1 MLIRNNME
9 ELVARSEG
17 IQWTNKSVL
26 MLAKGGDPIETV
38 EKLARDLVLRA
49 RDAGWQG
56 PPFNPVA
63 IADLLKISIEANAN
77 VADACI
83 MPLDNGYRIQFNPTQ
98 ARERVRFS
106 IAHELA
112 HTLFPDVAKEVRNRG
127 GNKFVADDWQLEMLC
142 NLAASEFVM
151 PIGALPSREHLPS
164 LEELMIERR
173 KFDVSAEAFLIRIT
187 KVAKEPVVM
196 FCASPVDQSN
206 GNKAYRVD
214 YAVASKSAPHFPI
227 AGKKVPSN
235 SCVYS
240 CKAIGFTDHKNENWL
255 SHPGVA
261 VECVGI
267 PSYPGSTLPRV
278 AGLVRFSQ
286 SESKGETI
294 RFVQGDVLEPRGD
307 GPTVICQL
315 VNDQARFWGGGVAK
329 LVGKKY
335 PKAHKEFSLWITGI
349 PRAKRLGEV
358 HFAEANDSTVVAS
371 LVGQEGFGP
380 SLTPR
385 IRYTAL
391 EHCFEKLSDFASKRA
406 ATVHMPRVGAGQ
418 AGGSW
423 DTVEEIVQDTLV
435 TDGIPVTVYDLPPK
449 RMPAT
454 LGLFD

>member
-1 MLIRNNME
+1 VLIRDNME
-9 ELVARSEG
+9 DLVARSEG

-38 EKLARDLVLRA
+38 ERLARDLVLRA

-56 PPFNPVA
+56 PPFNPAA
-63 IADLLKISIEANAN
+63 IADLLKIPIEANAN
-77 VADACI
+77 VADARI
-83 MPLDNGYRIQFNPTQ
+83 LPSDKGFRIQFNPTQ

-112 HTLFPDVAKEVRNRG
+112 HTLFPDVAKEIRNRG
-127 GNKFVADDWQLEMLC
+127 GNKLVVDDWQLEMLC

-151 PIGALPSREHLPS
+151 PIGALPSRDYLPS
-164 LEELMIERR
+164 IEELMVERR
-173 KFDVSAEAFLIRIT
+173 KFDVSAEAFLIRVA
-187 KVAKEPVVM
+187 KVAQEPIVM
-196 FCASPVDQSN
+196 FCASAADQTS
-206 GNKAYRVD
+206 GDKPYRID
-214 YAVASKSAPHFPI
+214 YAVASKSAPHFPV
-227 AGKKVPSN
+227 AGKKVAAN
-235 SCVYS
+235 SCAYS
-240 CKAIGFTDHKNENWL
+240 CKAIGFTDHKTENWL
-255 SHPGVA
+255 SHKVI

-278 AGLVRFSQ
+278 AGLIRFSQ
-286 SESKGETI
+286 SESKGESI
-294 RFVQGDVLEPRGD
+294 RFVQGDVLEPRGA

-315 VNDQARFWGGGVAK
+315 VNDQARVWGGGVAK
-329 LVGKKY
+329 LAGKKY
-335 PKAHKEFSLWITGI
+335 PKAQKDFSLWITGI

-380 SLTPR
+380 SSTPR
-385 IRYTAL
+385 IRYAAL
-391 EHCFEKLSDFASKRA
+391 EHCFEKISEFASKRA

-435 TDGIPVTVYDLPPK
+435 TDGISVTVYDLPPK

>member
-1 MLIRNNME
+1 M
-9 ELVARSEG
+9 ARSEG
-17 IQWTNKSVL
+17 IQWTNKSVR
-26 MLAKGGDPIETV
+26 MLAKGGDPIETI
-38 EKLARDLVLRA
+38 ERLARDLVLRA

-63 IADLLKISIEANAN
+63 IADLLKIPIEANAN
-77 VADACI
+77 VADARI
-83 MPLDNGYRIQFNPTQ
+83 VPSDDGFHIQFNPTQ

-112 HTLFPDVAKEVRNRG
+112 HTLFPDVAKDIRNRG
-127 GNKFVADDWQLEMLC
+127 GNKSIADDWQLEMLC

-151 PIGALPSREHLPS
+151 PIGALPSREQLPS
-164 LEELMIERR
+164 IEELMIERR
-173 KFDVSAEAFLIRIT
+173 KFDVSAEAFLIRVT
-187 KVAKEPVVM
+187 KVTHEPVVM
-196 FCASPVDQSN
+196 FCASAASD
-206 GNKAYRVD
+206 KAYRVD
-214 YAVASKSAPHFPI
+214 YAVASKSAPYFPI
-227 AGKKVPSN
+227 AGIKVPPG

-255 SHPGVA
+255 SHANITVQ
-261 VECVGI
+261 CVGI
-267 PSYPGSTLPRV
+267 PSYPGSTVPRV
-278 AGLVRFSQ
+278 AALVRFSR
-286 SESKGETI
+286 SESRGESI
-294 RFVQGDVLEPRGD
+294 RFIQGDVLEPRGD

-315 VNDQARFWGGGVAK
+315 VNDKARFWGGGVAK

-335 PKAHKEFSLWITGI
+335 PKAQKDFSLWIT
-349 PRAKRLGEV
+349 KRLGEV

-391 EHCFEKLSDFASKRA
+391 EQCFEKISNFASKRA